1 MVNGIQC
8 TLCLHVHVW
17 LLHPSLHLNSQG
29 QKRPHTV
36 QHTKGVPLS
45 QDRPVTMPLTPRGV
59 SSPTSRTSKSPE
71 ALLRSSSS
79 GSYHSASL
87 YEETEDH
94 VVAYSSNVEIPVPHT
109 LVQSKKSGTKTSGN
123 QYTPPKHQSGSRDS
137 ALSSSSSSPSKP
149 TTKSHV
155 SGSSGLHGVVGGGH
169 SSGSLIQEFHNAV
182 RVWNSER
189 VERVLEKGVDVDMVI
204 NEKVYNVHGY
214 IVVYLSPF
222 DHFCAV
228 AVPYN
233 VH

>member
-1 MVNGIQC
+1 MNGIQC
-8 TLCLHVHVW
+8 TFCLHVHVW

-36 QHTKGVPLS
+36 QHTKDVPSS

-109 LVQSKKSGTKTSGN
+109 LVQTKKSKDSGTKKTGN
-123 QYTPPKHQSGSRDS
+123 QYTPNKHQSGGRDS
-137 ALSSSSSSPSKP
+137 ALSSSSLSPSKP

-155 SGSSGLHGVVGGGH
+155 SGRHGVVGGGQ

-204 NEKVYNVHGY
+204 NEKVYNECM
-214 IVVYLSPF
+214 LL
-222 DHFCAV
+222 
-228 AVPYN
+228 
-233 VH
+233 